1 MPSDFQVL
9 TTPHQEEFMF
19 SVRIP
24 QDKIGPGLV
33 FPDGSTLLS
42 AQSASI
48 ERKKPT
54 AYKQCGWTV
63 GREFLNK
70 FPAYGDYVYLK
81 SEKGDADYVTLFFG
95 KPKTPA
101 TRNKPFNK
109 FYDTRQYTW
118 PAVLEDLWVAKVNDF
133 PQTVSTANGVQQVD
147 RLLPR
152 FRFRPAV
159 SHNSIVHIEQYI
171 SDIAWKEQDLTH
183 EQPVPTDIDG
193 AYVGLNIGFQRCLH
207 PRVTFPKQA
216 TEQAVYGVG
225 VSPAPTGRNSMIQ
238 VFPATNF
245 LDWSPFVIEDRQQ
258 PVNGLWIRERVT
270 IYPPPVPEEIL
281 Q

>member
-81 SEKGDADYVTLFFG
+81 SEKGDADHVTLFFG

-118 PAVLEDLWVAKVNDF
+118 PAVLEDLWVAKVNGF
-133 PQTVSTANGVQQVD
+133 PQVVNNGTTTDTTD

-152 FRFRPAV
+152 YRFRPAV
-159 SHNSIVHIEQYI
+159 AYNSNIKVEQFI
-171 SDIAWKEQDLTH
+171 SEIAWPESELIH
-183 EQPVPTDIDG
+183 EQPIPTDIDG
-193 AYVGLNIGFQRCLH
+193 FYVGLSIGFQRCLH
-207 PRVTFPKQA
+207 PRVEFPRINS
-216 TEQAVYGVG
+216 ESVVYGVG
-225 VSPAPTGRNSMIQ
+225 VTPAPLGRNTNKQ

-245 LDWSPFVIEDRQQ
+245 LDWAPFVIEDRQQ
-258 PVNGLWIRERVT
+258 AVNGLWIRERVT
-270 IYPPPVPEEIL
+270 IFPPPAPEEVI